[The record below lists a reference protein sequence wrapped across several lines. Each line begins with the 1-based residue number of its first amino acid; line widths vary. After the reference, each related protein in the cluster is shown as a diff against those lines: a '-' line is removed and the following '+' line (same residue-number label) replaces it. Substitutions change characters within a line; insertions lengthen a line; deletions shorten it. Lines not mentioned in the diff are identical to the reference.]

1 MVNLIVTKILYLIY
15 LLQVKNIKVSY
26 LHLHHFKF
34 GFKKLRKMDN
44 KYRDLIEQTFDFPQE
59 GFNVID
65 DELYF
70 YDIPLMDIIKKY
82 GTPLKI
88 TYLPKISS
96 QIQKA
101 KKLFNVAMARA
112 DYKGKYTYCYCTKSS
127 HFSFVVE
134 EALKHDIHLET
145 SYAYDIEIINKLYQ
159 RRKITKD
166 TFIIC
171 NGFKQKGYTS
181 RIARLINTG
190 FKNVIPVL
198 DNKEELATYR
208 RSVKQPFK
216 LGIRI
221 AAEEEPNFP
230 FYTSRLGIR
239 AKDILEFYVDKIEGN
254 EHRFQLKM
262 LHIFLNKGIK
272 DDIYY
277 WSELNKIINLYCQ
290 LKKICPELDSI
301 NIGGGFPI
309 KHSLG
314 FEYDYQFMINEI
326 VSNIKKACKKAKVPM
341 PNIYTEFGS
350 FTVGESM
357 AHIYS
362 VAAQKIQ
369 NDREIWYMIDSSFI
383 TTLPDTWGIG
393 ERFLMLPINKW
404 ENEYQRVV
412 LGGITCDSHDYYDS
426 EEHINEVFLPKLTS
440 NGDDKSNKEKLYLG
454 FFHTGAYQD
463 QISGYGG
470 IKHCLIPSPKHII
483 VGRDKNGKLVDWVY
497 AKEQTAQSM
506 LKILGYL

>member
-1 MVNLIVTKILYLIY
+1 MTN
-15 LLQVKNIKVSY
+15 SY
-26 LHLHHFKF
+26 TSLV
-34 GFKKLRKMDN
+34 
-44 KYRDLIEQTFDFPQE
+44 EQTFHFPQE
-59 GFNVID
+59 GFKIADNDYLEFNGVDLKALI
-65 DELYF
+65 E
-70 YDIPLMDIIKKY
+70 KH
-82 GTPLKI
+82 GTPLKV
-88 TYLPKISS
+88 TYLPKIGM
-96 QIQKA
+96 QINKA
-101 KKLFNVAMARA
+101 KLMFANAFKKHKYEG
-112 DYKGKYTYCYCTKSS
+112 DYNYCYCTKSS

-134 EALKHDIHLET
+134 EALQHNINIET
-145 SYAYDIEIINKLYQ
+145 SFAYDLEIVNQLFLKKKINKE
-159 RRKITKD
+159 

-171 NGFKQKGYTS
+171 NGFKQRSYTS
-181 RIARLINTG
+181 RITKLINTG

-198 DNKEELATYR
+198 DNKEELKAYKSART
-208 RSVKQPFK
+208 PFK
-216 LGIRI
+216 LGIRV
-221 AAEEEPNFP
+221 AAEEEPSFP

-239 AKDILEFYVDKIEGN
+239 PKDILEFYVDEIEGN
-254 EHRFQLKM
+254 EHKYQLKM

-341 PNIYTEFGS
+341 PHIFTEFGS

-362 VAAQKIQ
+362 VIAEKQQ
-369 NDREIWYMIDSSFI
+369 NDRETWYMIDSSFI

-393 ERFLMLPINKW
+393 EKFLMLPINKW

-426 EEHINEVFLPKLTS
+426 EEHINEVFLPKIATAKV
-440 NGDDKSNKEKLYLG
+440 DDIDNKTPLYVG

-483 VGRDKNGKLVDWVY
+483 IEKDKNGKLVDWVY
-497 AKEQTAQSM
+497 AKEQTAASM
-506 LKILGYL
+506 LKILGYLK

>member
-1 MVNLIVTKILYLIY
+1 MTNTYTSL
-15 LLQVKNIKVSY
+15 VK
-26 LHLHHFKF
+26 
-34 GFKKLRKMDN
+34 
-44 KYRDLIEQTFDFPQE
+44 QTFHFPQE
-59 GFNVID
+59 GFEVHNDYLEFNGVNLKALI
-65 DELYF
+65 E
-70 YDIPLMDIIKKY
+70 KY
-82 GTPLKI
+82 GTPLKV
-88 TYLPKISS
+88 TFLPKIGM
-96 QIQKA
+96 QINKA
-101 KKLFNVAMARA
+101 KQMFANAFK
-112 DYKGKYTYCYCTKSS
+112 KHKYTGSYNYCYCTKSS
-127 HFSFVVE
+127 HFSFVVQ
-134 EALKHDIHLET
+134 EALQHDINLET
-145 SYAYDIEIINKLYQ
+145 SYAYDIEIINQLYK

-166 TFIIC
+166 IFIIC
-171 NGFKQKGYTS
+171 NGFKQRAYTS
-181 RIARLINTG
+181 RIAKLINDG
-190 FKNVIPVL
+190 FKNVIPIL
-198 DNKEELATYR
+198 DNKDELKAYKK
-208 RSVKQPFK
+208 SVKEPFK
-216 LGIRI
+216 LGIRV

-239 AKDILEFYVDKIEGN
+239 AKDILEFYVDEIEGN
-254 EHRFQLKM
+254 EDKYQLKM

-309 KHSLG
+309 KHNLG

-326 VSNIKKACKKAKVPM
+326 VSNIKKACNKAKVPM
-341 PNIYTEFGS
+341 PHIFTEFGS

-362 VAAQKIQ
+362 VIAEKQQ
-369 NDREIWYMIDSSFI
+369 NDRETWYMIDSSFI

-393 ERFLMLPINKW
+393 EKFLLLPINKW
-404 ENEYQRVV
+404 NNEYQRVV

-426 EEHINEVFLPKLTS
+426 EEHINEVFLPKTKTAKP
-440 NGDDKSNKEKLYLG
+440 DDESNKTPLYVG

-483 VGRDKNGKLVDWVY
+483 VERDKTGKLVDWVY
-497 AKEQTAQSM
+497 AKEQTAASM
-506 LKILGYL
+506 LKILGYLK

>member
-1 MVNLIVTKILYLIY
+1 MR
-15 LLQVKNIKVSY
+15 NIADIGMNNTYK
-26 LHLHHFKF
+26 
-34 GFKKLRKMDN
+34 
-44 KYRDLIEQTFDFPQE
+44 DLVDQTFNFPQE
-59 GFNVID
+59 DYKLGGQYLQYNGLDVKALID
-65 DELYF
+65 
-70 YDIPLMDIIKKY
+70 KY
-82 GTPLKI
+82 GTPLKLS
-88 TYLPKISS
+88 YLPKIGK
-96 QIQKA
+96 QINKA
-101 KKLFNVAMARA
+101 KAMFASA
-112 DYKGKYTYCYCTKSS
+112 FKKYKYTGKYNYCYCTKSS

-134 EALKHDIHLET
+134 EALKNEIHLET
-145 SYAYDIEIINKLYQ
+145 SYAYDIDIIKKLYAKK
-159 RRKITKD
+159 KITKEI
-166 TFIIC
+166 FIIC
-171 NGFKQKGYTS
+171 NGYKQKPYTH
-181 RIARLINTG
+181 RIAGLLNSG

-198 DNKEELATYR
+198 DNVEELRAYVK
-208 RSVKQPFK
+208 SVKVPFN
-216 LGIRI
+216 LGIRV
-221 AAEEEPNFP
+221 AADEEPNFP

-277 WSELNKIINLYCQ
+277 WSELNKVINLYCQ

-326 VSNIKKACKKAKVPM
+326 VRNIKVACSRNKVPM
-341 PNIYTEFGS
+341 PNIFTEFGS
-350 FTVGESM
+350 YTVGESM

-362 VAAQKIQ
+362 VIGEKRQ
-369 NDREIWYMIDSSFI
+369 NDKETWYMIDSSFI

-393 ERFLMLPINKW
+393 EKFLMLPINKW
-404 ENEYQRVV
+404 DNEYQRVV

-426 EEHINEVFLPKLTS
+426 EEHINEVFLPKL
-440 NGDDKSNKEKLYLG
+440 DDGEPLYVG

-470 IKHCLIPSPKHII
+470 IKHCMIPSPKHII
-483 VGRDKNGKLVDWVY
+483 IGHDKNGKLVDWVY

-506 LKILGYL
+506 LKILGYK